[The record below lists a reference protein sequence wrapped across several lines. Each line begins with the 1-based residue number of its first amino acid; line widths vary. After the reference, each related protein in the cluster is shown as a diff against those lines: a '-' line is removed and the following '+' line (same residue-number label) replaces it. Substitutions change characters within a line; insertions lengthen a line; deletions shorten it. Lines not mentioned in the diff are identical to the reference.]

1 MGLSQ
6 PSSWRLFSGSS
17 AVVPMASAAVLWFG
31 ENMSAVPLRNNKAA
45 ASAVRTVTVLGA
57 TGSIGDS
64 TMDLLR
70 SARDRYRVE
79 ALTAHTN
86 VRGLAKLAKE
96 FDARFAAVADPARL
110 GELKEALAGTRTEC
124 GAGES
129 AIIEAAV
136 RPADWVMAAVSGAAG
151 LKPALAAVDRG
162 ATVALANKECL
173 VCAGDFFMQ
182 RAARAGACILPADS
196 EHNALF
202 QALGSGNREELVR
215 VIITAS
221 GGPFRTW
228 ASDEIEQATLAQ
240 ALKHPNWSMGQK
252 ITIDS
257 ASMMNKGL
265 EVIEASYL
273 FALRPDEIDVLVHP
287 QSIIHGMVEFS
298 DCSVVAQLGAP
309 DMRTPI
315 AHCLGWPDRIVGPAA
330 KLDLAKIG
338 QLTFEAPDFERFPAL
353 RLAYESLRTGRGATT
368 VYNAA
373 NEVAV
378 AGVIARQNNVGAIPR
393 LVEATAEG
401 RSRAGNLAP
410 LTSADDAIAVDHSA
424 RNKAATLLPQIA
436 LKAS

>member
-1 MGLSQ
+1 
-6 PSSWRLFSGSS
+6 
-17 AVVPMASAAVLWFG
+17 MAPRADLCCGDA
-31 ENMSAVPLRNNKAA
+31 MSAVPLRNNPR
-45 ASAVRTVTVLGA
+45 STPAVRSVTVLGA

-70 SARDRYRVE
+70 ASPDRHRVE
-79 ALTAHTN
+79 ALTANSN
-86 VRGLAKLAKE
+86 VEALAKLARE
-96 FDARFAAVADPARL
+96 FHVRFAAIGDASKL
-110 GELKEALAGTRTEC
+110 SELRAALAGSGITC

-129 AIIEAAV
+129 AIVEAAA

-182 RAARAGACILPADS
+182 RAAKANACILPADS

-202 QALGSGNREELVR
+202 QALASGSRAELVR

-228 ASDEIEQATLAQ
+228 AAADIEQATLAQ

-265 EVIEASYL
+265 EVIEAAYL
-273 FALRPDEIDVLVHP
+273 FDLTPDEIDVLVHP
-287 QSIIHGMVEFS
+287 QSIIHGMVEFL
-298 DCSVVAQLGAP
+298 DRSVVAQLGAP

-315 AHCLGWPDRIVGPAA
+315 AHCLGWPDRIAGPAA
-330 KLDLAKIG
+330 RLDLAAIG
-338 QLTFEAPDFERFPAL
+338 QLTFEEPDLMRFPGL
-353 RLAYESLRTGRGATT
+353 RLAFDALRTGKGATT

-378 AGVIARQNNVGAIPR
+378 AAFASGKIRFGAIAW
-393 LVEATAEG
+393 LVEATLEHWTKTG
-401 RSRAGNLAP
+401 RLAA
-410 LTSADDAIAVDHSA
+410 LASADDAIFVDHNA
-424 RNKAATLLPQIA
+424 RKMAAGLLPEIA
-436 LKAS
+436 AKRS